1 MPGKRRILIAPSL
14 LACDF
19 TEIGEEISSI
29 ERAGADW
36 LHLDVMDGRFV
47 PPISFGEIVI
57 ASARKVSGLT
67 LDTHLMIEEPHL
79 HLESF
84 RKAGSDRITI
94 HLEAADN
101 VDSTLTQIRKLGLGA
116 GLSIK
121 PGTPAEAVF
130 PHLELCDLVLVMSV
144 EPGWGGQHF
153 MKESQAKIAALREE
167 IDRRGSGT
175 LIQVDGGI
183 NSETAKLCIE
193 AGVDCIVAGTYV
205 FHHPDRKEA
214 IESLRA

>member
-14 LACDF
+14 LAGDF
-19 TEIGEEISSI
+19 TKIGEEISSI
-29 ERAGADW
+29 ESAGADW

-94 HLEAADN
+94 HLEAEKDPAAA
-101 VDSTLTQIRKLGLGA
+101 LAEIRRLGLKS

-121 PGTPAEAVF
+121 PGTPAEAAF
-130 PHLELCDLVLVMSV
+130 PFLELCDLVLVMSV

-153 MKESQAKIAALREE
+153 LEESPGKIRVLRME
-167 IDRRGSGT
+167 IDRRSTGT

-183 NSETAKLCIE
+183 NSETAKLCTE

-205 FHHPDRKEA
+205 FHHSNREEA